1 MCKQLSLLD
10 QMQVDAFASEA
21 FHGNPA
27 AVVFVHDQQL
37 SDQQMQAIAAEN
49 NLAVTAY
56 LEHEEPGS
64 IASSDYFTS
73 FSNFRLRSES

>member
-1 MCKQLSLLD
+1 
-10 QMQVDAFASEA
+10 MQVDAFASEA

-27 AVVFVHDQQL
+27 AVVFVYGRPL

-56 LEHEEPGS
+56 LEHEEPGR
-64 IASSDYFTS
+64 IADSEYFTS
-73 FSNFRLRSES
+73 SSIFRLRCEC